1 MPIVPTNPIEK
12 DLALACQA
20 EGFGTLGQDLFY
32 GQFPSLPDEC
42 IAVIISSGRMT
53 IHSTKHTSIL
63 TILIRGKN
71 YSEVSQIVRNI
82 VEFFHGQANILIGD
96 HNIGFIRS
104 ERLPIHV
111 GKDPQG
117 RHILSAEFSLDD
129 IEII

>member
-1 MPIVPTNPIEK
+1 MSNPIEK
-12 DLALACQA
+12 DLALACQT
-20 EGFGTLGQDLFY
+20 ESFGTLGQDLFY

-42 IAVIISSGRMT
+42 IAVIASAGRMT

-63 TILIRGKN
+63 TVLVRGKS
-71 YSEVSQIVRNI
+71 YPDASQLVRNI
-82 VEFFHGQANILIGD
+82 IAVFHGQSNILTGD
-96 HNIGFIRS
+96 HSIGFIRS

-117 RHILSAEFSLDD
+117 RHILSAEFSLDE